1 MDKALYIAMTGAR
14 HNMLAQTSHSNNLAN
29 LNTTGFRADL
39 AQARSMPVYY
49 GPGQPTRAYSLTE
62 APASNFEQGPMIS
75 TGNDLDVAVS
85 GDGFIAVQAPDG
97 TEAYT
102 RAGNLTLDATG
113 ILRTANGLAVLG
125 NAGPIALPPM
135 EKLEIG
141 SDGTLSLVALGQGPE
156 AMVETDRIK
165 LVNPGFQNLEKGEDG
180 LFRQRDGQI
189 APPAAEVRLVSGVIE
204 ASNVNAIHEFT
215 NILSLSR
222 QYEMQVKLM
231 KDVEQNSEV
240 SAQLLRIS

>member
-29 LNTTGFRADL
+29 LNTPGFRADF

-62 APASNFEQGPMIS
+62 VPASNFESGAMII
-75 TGNDLDVAVS
+75 TDNDLDVAVS
-85 GDGFIAVQAPDG
+85 GTGFIAVQAPDG

-102 RAGNLTLDATG
+102 RAGDLSIDANG
-113 ILRTANGLAVLG
+113 VLRNGSGLAVIG
-125 NAGPIALPPM
+125 NAGPIALPPL

-141 SDGTLSLVALGQGPE
+141 SDGTLSIVALGQGPE
-156 AMVETDRIK
+156 AMVEVDRIK
-165 LVNPGFQNLEKGEDG
+165 LVNPDVQTLQKGEDG
-180 LFRQRDGQI
+180 LFRLDDGAI
-189 APPAAEVRLVSGVIE
+189 AAPAAEVRLVSGMLE
-204 ASNVNAIHEFT
+204 GSNVNAVHEFT

-231 KDVEQNSEV
+231 KDIQQNSES